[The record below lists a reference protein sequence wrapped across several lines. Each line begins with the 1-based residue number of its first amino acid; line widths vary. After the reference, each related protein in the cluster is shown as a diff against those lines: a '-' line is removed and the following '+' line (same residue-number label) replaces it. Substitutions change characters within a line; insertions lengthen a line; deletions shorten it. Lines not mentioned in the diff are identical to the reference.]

1 MTVSVKATQ
10 VNLICPHCKVTFQ
23 KNVEIPKKQGLFNIL
38 INNHHNDATCP
49 PFIVFI
55 DTNGMHRGSQKI
67 DNIDESG
74 SDQLIDQEEILNQAH
89 QKISQLEKELRFYH
103 LKMPRKNGRG
113 FEHKVSNVMDRT
125 FMDFSFYKCLIE
137 YLQNIEENNT
147 FGSITHD
154 GFKGGILVYGKY
166 LGMIYT
172 LFWIDQKSIQDKR
185 FDELKGFANL
195 TVEKLIEIYDLM
207 DFFF

>member
-1 MTVSVKATQ
+1 MTASVNATQ

-23 KNVEIPKKQGLFNIL
+23 KKVDIPKKQGLFNIL
-38 INNHHNDATCP
+38 INNHHNDADCP

-67 DNIDESG
+67 DDFDD
-74 SDQLIDQEEILNQAH
+74 SDFNRQDQQEILDQAH
-89 QKISQLEKELRFYH
+89 RIISQLEKELRFYH

-125 FMDFSFYKCLIE
+125 FMDFNFYKCLID
-137 YLQNIEENNT
+137 YLQKIEENNT

-172 LFWIDQKSIQDKR
+172 IYWIDQKSIQDKT
-185 FDELKGFANL
+185 FDELKGLANL
-195 TVEKLIEIYDLM
+195 TIEKLIEIYDLM